1 MPNNVFSTLT
11 DYLSLIPGVDGSIGT
26 EIDNEGLWSVK
37 FKIDIQHELAWNVVQ
52 ELGSVVN
59 YLSLEERLPAV
70 FYPVS
75 PPPYMNGG
83 PEEYLSWVIESKDKT
98 FTPALMMQWLEGRL
112 PQPVSDLDQWKEE
125 E

>member
-1 MPNNVFSTLT
+1 MTKNVFSTLT
-11 DYLSLIPGVDGSIGT
+11 DYLSLIPGIDGSIGT
-26 EIDNEGLWSVK
+26 EMDADGLWSVK

-83 PEEYLSWVIESKDKT
+83 PDEYLSWVIETKDKE
-98 FTPALMMQWLEGRL
+98 FTPDTMKKWLEGRL
-112 PQPVSDLDQWKEE
+112 PQPVSDIDQWKEE
-125 E
+125 M